1 MIYMEIIHHREMW
14 RYISMTTVDVT
25 SPSAQNN
32 RKGRPLRLNF
42 LSDGRY
48 LPNAARFMLRAPTWG
63 GA

>member
-42 LSDGRY
+42 LWVGRY
-48 LPNAARFMLRAPTWG
+48 RVSANPFLFRALAWG